1 MTDLKKGEFEIIQ
14 LQEAELR
21 TAFCWRD
28 GYLNK
33 TTLQQTAS
41 PDCVCQQV
49 GLMES
54 SDKSNEDG
62 VVLRIWLNLTILIGS
77 CRKLYLLSNHHADK
91 CFPSQHEEV
100 CFASLGQFPLNDY
113 RIIVGVCWWLA
124 AYDLPPKF
132 MP

>member
-21 TAFCWRD
+21 TAFLGRD
-28 GYLNK
+28 RYLNK
-33 TTLQQTAS
+33 TTLQQIAL

-62 VVLRIWLNLTILIGS
+62 VVLRI
-77 CRKLYLLSNHHADK
+77 
-91 CFPSQHEEV
+91 
-100 CFASLGQFPLNDY
+100 
-113 RIIVGVCWWLA
+113 
-124 AYDLPPKF
+124 
-132 MP
+132 